1 MGEHHRQRSLS
12 LSSDR
17 WRCCAAWAERASMPA
32 EPDLE
37 RQAASGQEQQRG
49 QHVQEG
55 QQQQQLEYDVNS
67 GDDSS
72 RQDKSPSRLGRFG
85 LSRGG
90 PDSAA
95 WPDRL
100 WALTTRGSL
109 ARQHLWIQFPCA
121 FIFLA
126 LLVAGVCA
134 SDSTRRVRWTEIFLG
149 ASACLAADGLKR
161 LVLTL
166 LEACPTCLTPRHRR
180 TSGLEDPFAALGAS
194 LATLVHVCLQELFR
208 WGAIVITVALLPE
221 LDSPFNDGDDDDVLP
236 GHIALRDDD
245 SSTSSSSSSSASETD
260 SDAPSSDDEDEDDVA
275 RVAHPDEPDAHE
287 QLRHDGVDAA
297 AHAGFDFDTGELEPA
312 PVAEAD
318 AVLRALERR
327 EIVAAFGAPLFQIPV
342 AVVLVW
348 RLDSI
353 LLALDLSLFLALPY
367 RSTLPPLFPLD
378 AAPTFVIVVL
388 IHAVVSLEWLVRVR
402 LVGLPAVSY
411 ATLIILLGFF
421 FFVLT

>member
-1 MGEHHRQRSLS
+1 
-12 LSSDR
+12 
-17 WRCCAAWAERASMPA
+17 MPA

-221 LDSPFNDGDDDDVLP
+221 LDSPFNDGDDDDDGDGRVREPIDTLFFSAIWVASGWAAVEVVWGCLAYWRQLKLYDDVLP

-348 RLDSI
+348 RLDSCV
-353 LLALDLSLFLALPY
+353 LP
-367 RSTLPPLFPLD
+367 SC
-378 AAPTFVIVVL
+378 
-388 IHAVVSLEWLVRVR
+388 HAR
-402 LVGLPAVSY
+402 PQP
-411 ATLIILLGFF
+411 
-421 FFVLT
+421 